1 MLKIA
6 FYDYMMEMKISNG
19 NIYFL
24 MFQNAVR
31 IVRALFDIMLRKN
44 NPLMAGRFLAF
55 SQMFEREQW
64 EVESELRQFNILSHE
79 IIFKLEEKNHT
90 VHDLREMDSKEIGMY
105 VVLGY

>member
-1 MLKIA
+1 
-6 FYDYMMEMKISNG
+6 
-19 NIYFL
+19 

-31 IVRALFDIMLRKN
+31 IVRALFDVMLRKN

-64 EVESELRQFNILSHE
+64 ECESEMRQFNILSHE
-79 IIFKLEEKNHT
+79 IIFKLEEKNRT

-105 VVLGY
+105 NIYRHVELLFIESIIFQDVAAFTV